1 MLLWHYERFPLTPVF
16 MIILLGAL
24 IMIYLGLDIGGGA
37 VSTGMWWAVHLPF
50 SIYLGWIT
58 VATIANIT
66 AVLWLAN
73 WDGFGIGPE
82 IWTAIILAV
91 AVWCGLLP
99 GFTSSTRLSRKSA
112 PVHCWLR
119 YL

>member
-1 MLLWHYERFPLTPVF
+1 
-16 MIILLGAL
+16 
-24 IMIYLGLDIGGGA
+24 
-37 VSTGMWWAVHLPF
+37 
-50 SIYLGWIT
+50 
-58 VATIANIT
+58 
-66 AVLWLAN
+66 VLWLAN

-91 AVWCGLLP
+91 AVIIAAAVAVSRADVAYGLVWCGLLP